1 MENSQEEEQLNRN
14 GNDKDVNEIL
24 MQVQKM
30 LGRHVNAS
38 ASERERER
46 ERETERTKKDK
57 KKHRKL
63 QFANGEWHASAPDTN

>member
-24 MQVQKM
+24 MHVQKM

-38 ASERERER
+38 ARERER
-46 ERETERTKKDK
+46 VRRKTKK
-57 KKHRKL
+57 
-63 QFANGEWHASAPDTN
+63 T